1 MCSIFAFTMA
11 KIKPEKVEINRIKA
25 VLADKNRKNIWLAE
39 KLNVSIVTV
48 SKWCSNDTQPL
59 LVTLLEISK
68 LLEVDIRELLISTK
82 Q

>member
-1 MCSIFAFTMA
+1 MA

-25 VLADKNRKNIWLAE
+25 VLADKNRKNRWLAE
-39 KLNVSIVTV
+39 QLNVSIVTV

-68 LLEVDIRELLISTK
+68 LLEVDIRELIISTK
-82 Q
+82 G

>member
-1 MCSIFAFTMA
+1 MA

-59 LVTLLEISK
+59 LVMTSSRK
-68 LLEVDIRELLISTK
+68 TV
-82 Q
+82 QN

>member
-1 MCSIFAFTMA
+1 MA